1 LFLTRDKLRFVA
13 NQVVVSYRSETMNVM
28 MLRALTWATVAAA
41 VISALLLAWV
51 E

>member
-1 LFLTRDKLRFVA
+1 MQFATQSPKVDPH
-13 NQVVVSYRSETMNVM
+13 RSETMNVM

-41 VISALLLAWV
+41 VISALLLAWI

>member
-1 LFLTRDKLRFVA
+1 MMNLT
-13 NQVVVSYRSETMNVM
+13 

-41 VISALLLAWV
+41 VISALLLAWA

>member
-1 LFLTRDKLRFVA
+1 VTH
-13 NQVVVSYRSETMNVM
+13 RSETMNVM

-41 VISALLLAWV
+41 VVSALLLAWA